1 MSFSAA
7 ILTGGSSTRMGTDK
21 AFVEIEHRPMVQW
34 VRDALEGAGAA
45 EIYTVGGD
53 VGRLDALGFD
63 ARSDTHPGEGP
74 LCGLVDALTYA
85 TTDRVVVM
93 ACDQPGTT
101 TELVRALLDGLVDGR
116 DAVVPVVDGIAQPL
130 AAVYAARAV
139 DALRAAVARGE
150 RSPSRALDRLRW
162 HALDT
167 VESSW
172 IADVDDPD
180 DLARYAASRRR
191 PTTDTR

>member
-1 MSFSAA
+1 VHTA
-7 ILTGGSSTRMGTDK
+7 L
-21 AFVEIEHRPMVQW
+21 
-34 VRDALEGAGAA
+34 DAAGADD
-45 EIYTVGGD
+45 INTVGGD
-53 VGRLDALGFD
+53 VARLATLGFD
-63 ARSDTHPGEGP
+63 ARPDTRPGEGP

-85 TTDRVVVM
+85 RTDRVVVV
-93 ACDQPGTT
+93 ACDQPGVTT
-101 TELVRALLDGLVDGR
+101 DLVRELLDALVEGL

-130 AAVYAARAV
+130 AAAYAAAAV
-139 DALRAAVARGE
+139 DALRAAVIRGE
-150 RSPSRALDRLRW
+150 RSPSRALTRLRW

-167 VESSW
+167 IESSW